1 MKKLIGIIVLFLA
14 FSASAQNK
22 SEKSKT
28 QSSEPKAKKNY
39 NKFDLSKR
47 TSDHLLLQLGLAKWG
62 NADEMNI
69 RGYSKT
75 FNAQLL
81 FDFPFKSNPKF
92 STAIGTGIGT
102 DNIFFKKTNVVITG
116 GNGVTIT
123 PDNNIKYSKSKL
135 SSSYLEIP
143 FELRY
148 STKPDNMNKGWKFAV
163 GAKVGLMIDGKVKT
177 KLDATSGSEGG
188 YTLKIKDRRYFNT
201 TRFAGTARIGTGNFS
216 FFGTYTLTSIFK
228 EGLGPLVRPY
238 SIGITLSGL

>member
-14 FSASAQNK
+14 FSAAAQKK
-22 SEKSKT
+22 SEKAT
-28 QSSEPKAKKNY
+28 EPKPKKDYSKLN
-39 NKFDLSKR
+39 LSKR

-75 FNAQLL
+75 FNAYFL

-92 STAIGTGIGT
+92 STALGTGIGT
-102 DNIFFKKTNVVITG
+102 DNIFFKKTNVNIIG

-123 PDNNIKYSKSKL
+123 PDNNIQYSKSKL

-148 STKPDNMNKGWKFAV
+148 STKPENMNKGWKFAV
-163 GAKVGLMIDGKVKT
+163 GAKVGLLIDSKVKT
-177 KLDATSGSEGG
+177 KLDAVSGDVGG
-188 YTLKIKDRRYFNT
+188 YMLKIKDKRYFNS
-201 TRFAGTARIGTGNFS
+201 TRFVGTARVGMGNFS
-216 FFGTYTLTSIFK
+216 LFGTYTLTSMFK